1 MPGIVDLATTLSNR
15 QPELQLR
22 INRAKANQFGISVQA
37 VAGAL
42 RTTVGGEIVGTF
54 SALGLLLRRRLLR

>member
-15 QPELQLR
+15 KPELQVR
-22 INRAKANQFGISVQA
+22 INRAKTNQFGISVQA